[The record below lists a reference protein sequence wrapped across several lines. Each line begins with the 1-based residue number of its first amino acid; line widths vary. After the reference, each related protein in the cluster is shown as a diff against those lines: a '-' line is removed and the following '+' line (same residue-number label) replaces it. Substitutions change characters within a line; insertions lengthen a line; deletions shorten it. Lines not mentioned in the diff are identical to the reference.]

1 MGCCG
6 GARWDAGL
14 AREENIYEIFLA
26 AVRNAE
32 AVPRFSQIFEHVFFH
47 QLHFFEGTFLPFL
60 PVSTFDLLLSPSHN
74 AGLAMGQTLAKSA
87 KLSAAAFGDSED
99 DADLATKLGDA
110 LEARDRETKR
120 ADAEAK
126 RADRA
131 EKELATLK
139 KGSKGAKDGGN
150 KKASKKEKKVRAI
163 RLVQFQCSRC
173 NIEECIT
180 LL

>member
-1 MGCCG
+1 
-6 GARWDAGL
+6 
-14 AREENIYEIFLA
+14 
-26 AVRNAE
+26 
-32 AVPRFSQIFEHVFFH
+32 
-47 QLHFFEGTFLPFL
+47 
-60 PVSTFDLLLSPSHN
+60 
-74 AGLAMGQTLAKSA
+74 MGQKLAKSA

-99 DADLATKLGDA
+99 DVDLATKLGDA

-126 RADRA
+126 RADAEATRADRA

-180 LL
+180 LV